1 MNPITYD
8 DYITSLACNMPSI
21 KNKMDQIVREIYA
34 GTLQRGIILLAG
46 SGNSGKTT
54 FINFIKKIS
63 NVVIHSSELQLH
75 RTLDD
80 HIKGLLRDRLLNK
93 CIFMIEIS
101 ASSVIPNIIKRYPN
115 NFIIDFPN
123 RFGNN
128 MFFMD
133 MNSNPII
140 ESFKA
145 TVANTKPKDVMEE
158 INKLNDKIDTMN
170 EKFEMII
177 QYMNL
182 IMEGKSN
189 NNYLSGY
196 LKK

>member
-75 RTLDD
+75 RTLYD